1 MQDYIVKYWAGWLCG
16 LVATGLAWLGRKYK
30 CMSKKQSAI
39 ENGMQALLRAQI
51 IHIYN
56 KYIEIGSVPIH
67 ERENIEALYTQYTSL
82 GGNGVIKELVEK
94 LERLPT
100 PNDPGGKT

>member
-16 LVATGLAWLGRKYK
+16 LMAAGLACLGRKYK
-30 CMSKKQSAI
+30 HMARKQCAI

-51 IHIYN
+51 IHIYS
-56 KYIEIGSVPIH
+56 KYIELGYMPVY
-67 ERENIEALYTQYTSL
+67 ERENVSELFKQYTCL

-94 LERLPT
+94 LCKLPT
-100 PNDPGGKT
+100 HNGGLR